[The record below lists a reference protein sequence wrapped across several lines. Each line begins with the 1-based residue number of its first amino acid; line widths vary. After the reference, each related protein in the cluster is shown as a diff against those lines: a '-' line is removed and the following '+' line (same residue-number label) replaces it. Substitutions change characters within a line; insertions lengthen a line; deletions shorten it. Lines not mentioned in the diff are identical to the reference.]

1 MSCQTQKITIP
12 YFTNA
17 DGFCYPLTNFRV
29 PENGVVT
36 LYQCNAGYNPVYDV
50 HTDCMLAYVYGI
62 NNGGALD
69 SWVKHKHTYNDN
81 TVIGL
86 MVAINRDSGEYVE
99 EYAGE
104 RGLMDVQTRADGT
117 FRQHSTMGPHNI
129 YYMVPTEP
137 YVEYKWKVLQHFLD
151 TGHVKVVTFEEPEL
165 WNDAGYSKGFQ
176 EEWEKFYGF
185 AYQRQEESATARYR
199 SQYLKAYLF
208 YDAVRKLAQRVKA
221 NYPDVQVILPT
232 HSIDDYCAH
241 GIATNLSM
249 FASVDEVDGFI
260 GQTWSDGVVRP
271 LPFAGE
277 ECENPF
283 ATAVTQ
289 YRSYRPFLKP
299 EHGLYLLQ
307 DPASDNPTLTQP
319 EKEERWK
326 KTVVAS
332 MMQDDSVVSQFTIW
346 PQRAFSAASRDYR
359 SIQLNVYKMYYE
371 MATLKGNIYAGSS
384 GIGFGLSDT
393 ASWCIGENHQVTAK
407 NLATIFGVSMQLIE
421 DCILPDIIAL
431 DMLTDVKQLSHMR
444 VLLVSYDAMKP
455 LNEQIQQVLADWVKQ
470 GGRLLVVGCDDDYTH
485 MEDAW
490 WTKKGTTPAE
500 DLLDRLGVIAK
511 RASVGVDSV
520 VPAFNGKAMADSCA
534 IPSDYAKRTITYVG
548 DEITPFITVNDDM
561 IGFTATV
568 GDGRIGVLGL
578 PSAYFALSRETAN
591 WLRELWKLMLEGDT
605 EGYVPADTLAVV
617 RGGYVALWG
626 SKDLTL
632 NPEKIYLDLF
642 DYEMKPLQG
651 GTLAKGLTAFY
662 YDVTD
667 AVNAG
672 KPALLFTGGVETA
685 ERVATENSVQFTI
698 AHPSDSYSSS
708 MVFNGGKKLA
718 SVQAIS
724 ASGILANIVE
734 KAYDEQD
741 MVLLKID
748 AVDVADPVTVTVT
761 WEE

>member
-1 MSCQTQKITIP
+1 MSCQSIKTTIP
-12 YFTNA
+12 YFVKA
-17 DGFCYPLTNFRV
+17 DGFCYPLTNFKI

-36 LYQCNAGYNPVYDV
+36 LYQCNAGYNPIYDV

-69 SWVKHKHTYNDN
+69 SWVKAKHTYNDK

-86 MVAINRDSGEYVE
+86 MVAINRDSGEYIE

-104 RGLMDVQTRADGT
+104 RGMMDVQTCADGT
-117 FRQHSTMGPHNI
+117 YRRHSVMGPHNI

-165 WNDAGYSKGFQ
+165 WNNAGYSKGFQ

-185 AYQRQEESATARYR
+185 AYQRQEESAQARYR

-208 YDAVRKLAQRVKA
+208 YDAVRKLAQRVKE
-221 NYPDVQVILPT
+221 NYPGVQVILPT

-241 GIATNLSM
+241 GISTNLSM
-249 FASVDEVDGFI
+249 FASVPEVDGFI

-277 ECENPF
+277 GCENPF

-299 EHGLYLLQ
+299 EHALYLLQ
-307 DPASDNPTLTQP
+307 DPASDNPDLTQP

-332 MMQDDSVVSQFTIW
+332 MMQDDTVVSQFTIW

-371 MATLKGNIYAGSS
+371 MANLKGNIYAGSA

-393 ASWCIGENHQVTAK
+393 ASWCIGEKHQVTEK

-431 DMLTDVKQLSHMR
+431 DMLTDVKQLAHMR
-444 VLLVSYDAMKP
+444 VLLVAYDAMKP
-455 LNEQIQQVLADWVKQ
+455 LNKQIQQVLADWVKQ

-490 WTKKGTTPAE
+490 WTKKGTTPTE
-500 DLLDRLGVIAK
+500 DLLARLGVNAK
-511 RASVGVDSV
+511 RNLVGVASV
-520 VPAFNGKAMADSCA
+520 VPSFNGNVMDDACM
-534 IPSDYAKRTITYVG
+534 IPADYAKRTIAYAG
-548 DEITPFITVNDDM
+548 ENITPFMTTGENVL
-561 IGFTATV
+561 GFTAKAGEGT
-568 GDGRIGVLGL
+568 IGVLGL
-578 PSAYFALSRETAN
+578 PSAYFALSRATAD
-591 WLRELWKLMLEGDT
+591 WLRELWKFMLQDDVL
-605 EGYVPADTLAVV
+605 GYVPADTITAA
-617 RGGYVALWG
+617 RGQYVALWG
-626 SKDLTL
+626 SKDLEL
-632 NPEKIYLDLF
+632 SPDKIFLDLF
-642 DYEMKPLQG
+642 DYEMKPVQG
-651 GTLAKGLTAFY
+651 GTLKKGLTAFY
-662 YDVTD
+662 YDITEQVK
-667 AVNAG
+667 AG
-672 KPALLFTGGVETA
+672 KPALLFTGGIETK
-685 ERVATENSVQFTI
+685 ERVVENNSVQFTI
-698 AHPSDSYSSS
+698 AHPSESYSAN
-708 MVFNGGKKLA
+708 MLFNGGKAIA
-718 SVQAIS
+718 SIQAVS
-724 ASGILANIVE
+724 ASGVE
-734 KAYDEQD
+734 ASIAITEYKEQD
-741 MVLLKID
+741 MLLLKID
-748 AVDVADPVTVTVT
+748 AVDVADPVTVTVI
-761 WEE
+761 WED

>member
-1 MSCQTQKITIP
+1 MSCQYKKTTIP
-12 YFTNA
+12 YFVKA
-17 DGFCYPLTNFRV
+17 DGFCYPLTNFKV

-62 NNGGALD
+62 NNGGALE
-69 SWVKHKHTYNDN
+69 SWVKNKHTYGDN

-117 FRQHSTMGPHNI
+117 YRQHSTMGPHNI

-151 TGHVKVVTFEEPEL
+151 TGHIKVITFEEPEL

-185 AYQRQEESATARYR
+185 TYQRQEESADARYR
-199 SQYLKAYLF
+199 SQYLKAHLF
-208 YDAVRKLAQRVKA
+208 YDAVRKLAKRVKE
-221 NYPDVQVILPT
+221 NYPGVQVILPT

-249 FASVDEVDGFI
+249 FSSVPDVDGFI

-289 YRSYRPFLKP
+289 YRSYRPFLDP
-299 EHGLYLLQ
+299 EHALYLLQ

-371 MATLKGNIYAGSS
+371 MAGLQGCIYGGSA

-444 VLLVSYDAMKP
+444 VLLVAYDAMKP

-485 MEDAW
+485 LTDAW
-490 WTKKGTTPAE
+490 WTKNGTTPAE
-500 DLLDRLGVIAK
+500 DLLARCGVNAK
-511 RASVGVDSV
+511 RDKVGIKRVAPV
-520 VPAFNGKAMADSCA
+520 FNGAALDETCILPA
-534 IPSDYAKRTITYVG
+534 DYAKRSVAYVG
-548 DEITPFITVNDDM
+548 ESITPFMTVGNDLL
-561 IGFTATV
+561 GFTANAGKGV
-568 GDGRIGVLGL
+568 IGVLGV
-578 PSAYFALSRETAN
+578 PSAYFALSRATADT
-591 WLRELWKLMLEGDT
+591 LRDLWKLMLQGDSV
-605 EGYVPADTLAVV
+605 GYVPADTLAVA
-617 RGGYVALWG
+617 RGQYVALWG
-626 SKDLTL
+626 SKDLEL
-632 NPEKIYLDLF
+632 NPQKVYLDLF
-642 DYEMKPLQG
+642 DYGMKPVQG
-651 GTLAKGLTAFY
+651 GVLKKGLTAFY
-662 YDVTD
+662 FDVTEQ
-667 AVNAG
+667 VKAG
-672 KPALLFTGGVETA
+672 KPTLLFTGGVEQDDRVVT
-685 ERVATENSVQFTI
+685 ERSVQYTI
-698 AHPSDSYSSS
+698 AHPSDSYSAN
-708 MVFNGGKKLA
+708 MLFNGGKSIKT
-718 SVQAIS
+718 VTAIS
-724 ASGILANIVE
+724 QSGVE
-734 KAYDEQD
+734 AKVEIKEYPEQD
-741 MVLLKID
+741 LVLLL
-748 AVDVADPVTVTVT
+748 VDSVATDDPVTVTVT
-761 WEE
+761 WEN